1 MEQLY
6 IGGNCMK
13 IKYTLSTKPPKLE
26 VFTGGRLK
34 IIWKLSIFL
43 MLFLTLFV

>member
-13 IKYTLSTKPPKLE
+13 IKYTLSTKPTKLE

-34 IIWKLSIFL
+34 IIYGN
-43 MLFLTLFV
+43 

>member
-13 IKYTLSTKPPKLE
+13 IKYTLSTKPTKLE
-26 VFTGGRLK
+26 VFTGERLK

-43 MLFLTLFV
+43 MLFLILLI